1 MPAAAFTLAPLLR
14 ARSPSSVLIEGRS
27 AVVEVKEGA
36 KRRYLLL
43 VLLIIYAFS
52 EMDRLAL
59 GLVLQNI
66 KADLGLSDT
75 QLGFLSGI
83 AFALF
88 YAVMGIPIARW
99 ADHGNRVTIISITV
113 ALWSVMVVLCAT
125 ATSFSQ
131 LLLYRVGVAVGEA
144 GCLAPAQS
152 LIS

>member
-75 QLGFLSGI
+75 QLGPVSGI

-88 YAVMGIPIARW
+88 YSVVGIPIARW
-99 ADHGNRVTIISITV
+99 ADRGNRVTIISVTV
-113 ALWSVMVVLCAT
+113 ALWSIMVALCGFA
-125 ATSFSQ
+125 ASFAQ
-131 LLLYRVGVAVGEA
+131 LLLLRVGGA
-144 GCLAPAQS
+144 G
-152 LIS
+152 